1 MSTLIWCQS
10 EWFPGIPGVNLA
22 PRRRP
27 TVATRRGV
35 KWLTAGPVAKIRT
48 TSIPISNPLGPR
60 SNLPIKRMENNGLC
74 LDLHLV
80 GRLRPT
86 GGGAV
91 VPLVSR
97 FDTGGSQLSTLLA
110 SFSLIVTP
118 AYTPHCPSSDLITF
132 QLTALGSGLKIQ
144 WESQNVESLCCK
156 TLSQVRILKVWVWWR
171 SVRGGGQGYFQ
182 YCRLCQASKKIVVKV
197 CWRCDGEVWEGR
209 LGTWSSTGGCHCLFF
224 FFNEV
229 LVHKRHNIL

>member
-1 MSTLIWCQS
+1 MVDGRDGGENKDNQHSY
-10 EWFPGIPGVNLA
+10 F
-22 PRRRP
+22 
-27 TVATRRGV
+27 
-35 KWLTAGPVAKIRT
+35 K
-48 TSIPISNPLGPR
+48 PLGTKIQP
-60 SNLPIKRMENNGLC
+60 SNKNIKQENKGLC

-97 FDTGGSQLSTLLA
+97 FDTGGSQLSTLIA

-144 WESQNVESLCCK
+144 
-156 TLSQVRILKVWVWWR
+156 
-171 SVRGGGQGYFQ
+171 
-182 YCRLCQASKKIVVKV
+182 
-197 CWRCDGEVWEGR
+197 
-209 LGTWSSTGGCHCLFF
+209 
-224 FFNEV
+224 
-229 LVHKRHNIL
+229 